1 MPSFKPTRDYLL
13 KLTEELID
21 SHAISGRFLEIGCGD
36 GAISKTLSRR
46 GWHGIAMDMSDESEH
61 FVMQQLEQES
71 LQDSVTFQKADFFDY
86 SPNEK
91 FNVIF
96 LYDVLEHVKEDIL
109 FLNKV
114 RSSLLDDGYLFLS
127 VPVKMKEWRWDD
139 ENYGH
144 IQRYEYHKLQEML
157 DTPSTGFKMLE
168 QWDIT
173 FPALWLMRRVYL
185 FMVPPPANLEN
196 TPIETRTEK
205 SAFANDGNKSLMI
218 RIAESLPVWGLAFWL
233 QDKFRNRRLGCN
245 TLILAQAV
253 RFQKEQ

>member
-21 SHAISGRFLEIGCGD
+21 NHGISGRFLEIGCGD
-36 GAISKTLSRR
+36 GAISATLARR
-46 GWHGIAMDMSDESEH
+46 GWHGVAMDMSDESEH
-61 FVMQQLEQES
+61 FVQQQLEREN
-71 LQDSVTFQKADFFDY
+71 LQDRVIFQKADFFDY
-86 SPNEK
+86 SPAEK

-114 RSSLLDDGYLFLS
+114 HSSLVDGGHLFLS

-139 ENYGH
+139 DNYGH
-144 IQRYEYHKLQEML
+144 IQRYEYKNLHDML
-157 DTPSTGFKMLE
+157 DTPSAGFQMLE

-185 FMVPPPANLEN
+185 FLVPPPANLEN

-205 SAFANDGNKSLMI
+205 SAFTNDGKRSLLI
-218 RIAESLPVWGLAFWL
+218 RIAESLPVWRFAFWL
-233 QDKFRNRRLGCN
+233 QDRFRNHRLGCN
-245 TLILAQAV
+245 TLILARAISL
-253 RFQKEQ
+253 QKE